1 MSETPGPPEQETTH
15 NAAPSGGIFGSKLS
29 PEEVQQ
35 IKWMLLYLLAVGVGI
50 TVIGLIVGAF
60 VTYVL

>member
-1 MSETPGPPEQETTH
+1 MSETPGPPETESS
-15 NAAPSGGIFGSKLS
+15 NDAPTGGIFGSKLS
-29 PEEVQQ
+29 PEERQQ

-50 TVIGLIVGAF
+50 IVIGLIVGAF